1 MCCQITVDQYKPRQH
16 QTFAIEK
23 IPRFDRNN
31 PIMSWNK
38 KISFK
43 KIQTYVETAVEV
55 GIIFVNERNFSKQM
69 RFFMNGAVVFKIV
82 NDHPDP

>member
-1 MCCQITVDQYKPRQH
+1 MKHGWMNVLVDQYKPRQH

-31 PIMSWNK
+31 PIMSWGQ

-43 KIQTYVETAVEV
+43 KDFI
-55 GIIFVNERNFSKQM
+55 
-69 RFFMNGAVVFKIV
+69 
-82 NDHPDP
+82 